1 MTGWR
6 VASELGGL
14 TRFGVF
20 GTVGAFSVPSITLSK
35 ILLLLVLLG
44 LGYFGYDYYQRMT
57 PPAPPPVEP
66 SPLPTPVPT
75 PTPEPTPE
83 PQARF
88 APEGTL
94 YVVKRFSEP
103 HQDGVRGFSPGVEVR
118 MLRQEAGYFV
128 VTDGV
133 VEARRPRSW
142 FTRDIKLAE
151 ELRAQKALTD
161 QQIAERQAREKKAY
175 ETNMGERAAQ
185 WEAALSSVEANRRA
199 AGDSAEQ
206 AAVSRPGLTPLRL
219 GAWNLEFLGSRK
231 DPPRTDEDMQ
241 AIADYIRDLGV
252 QVLAVSE
259 INGEK
264 PLKDLT
270 QLLGPDWKFVLG
282 TSGRLGQEGQVAPGI
297 LWDDS
302 RVEMLGAGELSELA
316 TRVSSGLL
324 FHRQPVA
331 GAFRDRSGGP
341 DFRVVSVHFKAGR
354 TPEDFERREAEAK
367 ALSGY
372 LQKLVANSGE
382 DNDIVVMG
390 DFNHD
395 PSAAEAGAWKEKAFA
410 KFLTGRGRSIIHFDR
425 QIDHAVPL
433 GTFEEVKEASFTIHN
448 KDGLRDP
455 KKWRDRY
462 SDHFPVTVDL
472 EAVPDD
478 DPAARLGVL
487 GQRLR

>member
-1 MTGWR
+1 M
-6 VASELGGL
+6 ALNKL
-14 TRFGVF
+14 
-20 GTVGAFSVPSITLSK
+20 
-35 ILLLLVLLG
+35 LLLLVLLG
-44 LGYFGYDYYQRMT
+44 LGYLGYEYYQRMT
-57 PPAPPPVEP
+57 PPEPAPVE
-66 SPLPTPVPT
+66 PTPVPT

-83 PQARF
+83 PRARF
-88 APEGTL
+88 APEGIL
-94 YVVKRFSEP
+94 YVVKRFSVP
-103 HQDGVRGFSPGVEVR
+103 HDEGVRGFSPGMEVNL
-118 MLRQEAGYFV
+118 LRQEEGYDV

-142 FTRDIKLAE
+142 FTRDIQLAE
-151 ELRAQKALTD
+151 ELRAQKTLTD
-161 QQIAERQAREKKAY
+161 QQIAQRQAAEREAYDKAAR
-175 ETNMGERAAQ
+175 ERAAR
-185 WEAALSSVEANRRA
+185 WEKALLSVEANRRA
-199 AGDSAEQ
+199 AGDTAEQ
-206 AAVSRPGLTPLRL
+206 ATVSSPGLKPLRL
-219 GAWNLEFLGSRK
+219 GAWNLEYLGSRN

-252 QVLAVSE
+252 QVLAVCE

-264 PLKDLT
+264 PLKDLVKRI
-270 QLLGPDWKFVLG
+270 GPDWKFVLG

-316 TRVSSGLL
+316 TRVSSGLV
-324 FHRQPVA
+324 FHRQPVV
-331 GAFRDRSGGP
+331 GAFRDRAGGP

-354 TPEDFERREAEAK
+354 TPEDFERREAEAR

-372 LQKLVANSGE
+372 LQKLVADSGE

-395 PSAAEAGAWKEKAFA
+395 PSAAESGAWKEKAFA

-433 GTFEEVKEASFTIHN
+433 GTFEEVKEASFTVHN
-448 KDGLRDP
+448 KEGLRDP
-455 KKWRDRY
+455 KKWRNTY
-462 SDHFPVTVDL
+462 SDHFAVTVDL

-478 DPAARLGVL
+478 DPAARLSPV